1 MFSRLKKLAAAGA
14 VGSALL
20 VSSISAQA
28 GTIQLGFILDRSGSI
43 GNADWTTI
51 VNGLSSAIGLIPVGG
66 ADTYEVSVV
75 TFSTSANANVSNF
88 LVSSAAARS
97 SLQTT
102 IAGLAALGSSG
113 VTDYTL
119 AFQKMDQVLRNTSA
133 TASAT
138 YVNFAT
144 DGDANP
150 IANNGVAVRNSMV
163 QATAG
168 GYVDNISIEAIG
180 GSISAAGQTLLKDQ
194 ICYPQPCDTT
204 QPYNFPTQGFYIAV
218 ATAQQ
223 YADAIQN
230 KIRTVTN
237 QTPEPATL
245 ALVGLAL
252 AGAGMAKRR
261 KAA

>member
-20 VSSISAQA
+20 ISSISAQA

-43 GNADWTTI
+43 PGADWNTITT
-51 VNGLSSAIGLIPVGG
+51 GLSTALGLIPVGG

-75 TFSTSANANVSNF
+75 TFSSSATAVASNVLIN
-88 LVSSAAARS
+88 SAAARS
-97 SLQTT
+97 SLQAT
-102 IAGLAALGSSG
+102 ISGLANG
-113 VTDYTL
+113 VTGGTTNYTA
-119 AFQKMDQVLRNTSA
+119 AFTLMDTVLRNTSA
-133 TASAT
+133 TASKT
-138 YVNFAT
+138 YLNFAT
-144 DGDANP
+144 DGDPNP
-150 IANNGVAVRNSMV
+150 IASDGVSVRNSMV

-180 GSISAAGQTLLKDQ
+180 GGISAAGQNRLQNQ

-204 QPYNFPTQGFYIAV
+204 LPYNFPTQGFYIAV

-223 YADAIQN
+223 YVSAIQT
-230 KIRTVTN
+230 KILTVTN